1 MKNIFTPII
10 LTIGYV
16 AINFIL
22 FYLLNSKD
30 IFKSF
35 CISSILYLL
44 VNHFRDLYEKVN
56 KK

>member
-30 IFKSF
+30 VFKSF
-35 CISSILYLL
+35 CISSVLYLL